1 MTEISNSAFKDC
13 KNLSFDNL
21 IIGENVKSI
30 GEKAFANCTSIKSI
44 TLPDTIEVVGTGAF
58 EGWTSEQ
65 EIHVP
70 WKEGELGIPTWAS
83 SWAEGC
89 NATIV
94 YQGN

>member
-1 MTEISNSAFKDC
+1 MTEIGAYAFNNC
-13 KNLSFDNL
+13 ENLSFDNL
-21 IIGENVKSI
+21 IIGKNVKSI

-44 TLPDTIEVVGTGAF
+44 TLPDTIDVVGTGAF

-65 EIHVP
+65 KIHVP
-70 WKEGELGIPTWAS
+70 WKEGELGIPTWIAN
-83 SWAEGC
+83 WDRDC